1 MGAATVVTLKL
12 DDLANGLMFVQRE
25 LIWVKAA
32 ALMAKK
38 PDVVEEQEKALQR
51 IEDIFDVPSS
61 NMSG

>member
-1 MGAATVVTLKL
+1 M
-12 DDLANGLMFVQRE
+12 
-25 LIWVKAA
+25 KAA

-51 IEDIFDVPSS
+51 IEDIFDVLSS